1 MRFYTILTIIMLSL
15 ALGACA
21 TKPTVGLGVISDAAN
36 ATSERV
42 FLATMRAPSPDKQQ
56 MFYGERSD
64 NLHFGDFTISVP
76 KDRVD
81 GSIVYPTAKPDLR
94 KQFAVTA
101 ATLTDDDAILTSRL
115 RASLASLPPEQRNIF
130 IFIHGYN
137 VSFAEGLFEQ
147 AQLRHDFEIPGI
159 SLHFSWPSAAK
170 TALYLYDRDSVEY
183 SRDAL
188 MKTLRIA
195 AAAKPKSII
204 LLAHSMGTLLTM
216 ETLRTLA
223 LQGDSALI
231 GMIDP
236 LILAAPDIDVDV
248 FRTQL
253 ASLKTRPKGIVVLV
267 SAEDKALRISGELR
281 GGKSRVGA
289 GANKDELVAQ
299 GLTVLDLA
307 SVRAKGD
314 GLSHS
319 TFANSPAFIAM
330 VKSKNLRNGPREKN
344 SNIIG
349 QTLGVGGDL
358 LSSIVYL
365 PAKLVG
371 AR

>member
-1 MRFYTILTIIMLSL
+1 MRLYAILIAFMLGL
-15 ALGACA
+15 ALTACA
-21 TKPTVGLGVISDAAN
+21 TKPTVGLGVIANVADA
-36 ATSERV
+36 TTERV
-42 FLATMRAPSPDKQQ
+42 FLATMRAPSPDKQT
-56 MFYGERSD
+56 MFGADRSD
-64 NLHFGDFTISVP
+64 HLHFADFNISVP
-76 KDRVD
+76 KNRAD
-81 GSIVYPTAKPDLR
+81 GSLEFPTAKPDLK

-101 ATLTDDDAILTSRL
+101 ATLTDDEAIITSRL
-115 RASLASLPPEQRNIF
+115 RTALAAMPPEKRSIF

-147 AQLRHDFEIPGI
+147 AQLRHDFDVPGI

-183 SRDAL
+183 SRDGL

-195 AAAKPKSII
+195 AAAKPKSIVV
-204 LLAHSMGTLLTM
+204 LAHSMGTLLTM
-216 ETLRTLA
+216 ETLRSLS
-223 LQGDSALI
+223 LQGDTALV

-236 LILAAPDIDVDV
+236 LVLAAPDIDTDV

-253 ASLKTRPKGIVVLV
+253 VSLTTRPKSIIVLV
-267 SAEDKALRISGELR
+267 SEEDKALRISGELR

-299 GLTVLDLA
+299 GLIVLDLA

-330 VKSKNLRNGPREKN
+330 VRSQNLRKGQRQKGGDL
-344 SNIIG
+344 IA

-365 PAKLVG
+365 PAKLAG

>member
-1 MRFYTILTIIMLSL
+1 MRLVTILTILMLGF
-15 ALGACA
+15 ALEACA
-21 TKPTVGLGVISDAAN
+21 TKPTVGLGVIADAAD
-36 ATSERV
+36 ATTERV
-42 FLATMRAPSPDKQQ
+42 FLATMRAPSPDKQT
-56 MFYGERSD
+56 MFGAERSN
-64 NLHFGDFTISVP
+64 NLHFADFNISIP
-76 KDRVD
+76 KYRID
-81 GSIVYPTAKPDLR
+81 GSIEFPTAKPDLK
-94 KQFAVTA
+94 KQFAMTA
-101 ATLTDDDAILTSRL
+101 ATLTDDEAILTARL
-115 RASLASLPPEQRNIF
+115 RASLNTLPPEQRNIF

-147 AQLRHDFEIPGI
+147 AQLRHDFDIRGI

-183 SRDAL
+183 SRDGL

-216 ETLRTLA
+216 ETLRSLSLEGDNA
-223 LQGDSALI
+223 LVS
-231 GMIDP
+231 MIDP
-236 LILAAPDIDVDV
+236 LVLAAPDIDTDV

-253 ASLKTRPKGIVVLV
+253 ASLTTRPKSIVVLV
-267 SAEDKALRISGELR
+267 SEEDKALRISGELR

-299 GLTVLDLA
+299 GLIVLDLA

-330 VKSKNLRNGPREKN
+330 VRSENLRKGKRQK
-344 SNIIG
+344 SGDLIG

>member
-1 MRFYTILTIIMLSL
+1 MRFYAIFLHLVLSIALT
-15 ALGACA
+15 ACA
-21 TKPTVGLGVISDAAN
+21 TKPTIGLGVVSNAADATA
-36 ATSERV
+36 ERV
-42 FLATMRAPSPDKQQ
+42 FLATMRAPSADKQQ
-56 MFYGERSD
+56 MFDGDRSE
-64 NLHFGDFTISVP
+64 NLHFADFTVSVP
-76 KDRVD
+76 KNRVA
-81 GSIVYPTAKPDLR
+81 GSIEFPTTKPDLK
-94 KQFAVTA
+94 KQFAVTS
-101 ATLTDDDAILTSRL
+101 ATRSDDEAVLV
-115 RASLASLPPEQRNIF
+115 ASLRSELALLPPEERNIF
-130 IFIHGYN
+130 IFVHGYN

-147 AQLRHDFEIPGI
+147 AQLRHDFDIPGI

-183 SRDAL
+183 SREGL
-188 MKTLRIA
+188 LETLKIA
-195 AAAKPKSII
+195 AAAKPKSVI

-236 LILAAPDIDVDV
+236 LILAAPDIDIDV

-307 SVRAKGD
+307 SVRATGD

-330 VKSKNLRNGPREKN
+330 VKSQNLRNGQRRKN
-344 SNIIG
+344 GDIIG
-349 QTLGVGGDL
+349 QTLGIGGDL

-365 PAKLVG
+365 PAKLAG

>member
-1 MRFYTILTIIMLSL
+1 MRLYSILTILMLSL
-15 ALGACA
+15 TLGACA
-21 TKPTVGLGVISDAAN
+21 TKPTVGLGVIADVRD

-42 FLATMRAPSPDKQQ
+42 FLATMRVPSPDKQI
-56 MFYGERSD
+56 MFGAERSD

-76 KDRVD
+76 KSRIA
-81 GSIVYPTAKPDLR
+81 GSMEFPTAKPDLK
-94 KQFAVTA
+94 KQFAVTS

-115 RASLASLPPEQRNIF
+115 RASLATLPPEQRNIF

-183 SRDAL
+183 SRDGL
-188 MKTLRIA
+188 MRTLRIA

-216 ETLRTLA
+216 ETLRSLSLEGDNA
-223 LQGDSALI
+223 LV

-236 LILAAPDIDVDV
+236 LVLAAPDIDIDV

-253 ASLKTRPKGIVVLV
+253 ASLTTRPKSIIVLV
-267 SAEDKALRISGELR
+267 SEEDKALRISGELR

-307 SVRAKGD
+307 TVRAKGD
-314 GLSHS
+314 RLSHS

-330 VKSKNLRNGPREKN
+330 VKSQNLRNGQRRKN
-344 SNIIG
+344 GDIIG